1 MATNPPKW
9 DWHRN
14 GAVKDRKQV
23 YNPVI
28 DRWVKMWDDWK
39 FMSQKD
45 DWTPYKWVHKL
56 NKEADFK

>member
-1 MATNPPKW
+1 MAKNNPIGDNARK
-9 DWHRN
+9 

-28 DRWVKMWDDWK
+28 DRWIKMGDDGK

-45 DWTPYKWVHKL
+45 DGTPYKGVHKL
-56 NKEADFK
+56 NKEADFE